1 LKLHCMPQ
9 SATGGRAH
17 SALAMQAADA
27 LTAAFAALRPRLEG
41 AAARCAAR
49 GLARMSHTPDPC
61 EANFRKRRPGG
72 CPGRRAQLHAKEGE
86 LRAAYERLAA
96 AALERAGVRG
106 ALAAAQ
112 AELAGARAELEAWAQ
127 AGLSESRAAADDVRT
142 AHPVA
147 KYWVRL

>member
-1 LKLHCMPQ
+1 LREQ
-9 SATGGRAH
+9 QRAVLREGLRGCPTRLIH
-17 SALAMQAADA
+17 VKRIFVSDARGAALA
-27 LTAAFAALRPRLEG
+27 G
-41 AAARCAAR
+41 A
-49 GLARMSHTPDPC
+49 
-61 EANFRKRRPGG
+61 
-72 CPGRRAQLHAKEGE
+72 RAELHAKEGE